1 MPSGGVKKKSVPDS
15 DERSVGAE
23 VLECLVVGG
32 SRGRGHEG
40 GVRSEATGDGLD
52 AVDER
57 AGVLELRRSVL
68 NKLRKTRK
76 KIHLEVEEDLGSVG
90 STKGLLVGAGVDRD
104 DTEGHGRGVLDGQ
117 VAESS
122 TSSGDEDI
130 IAGLGV

>member
-52 AVDER
+52 AVNE
-57 AGVLELRRSVL
+57 AS
-68 NKLRKTRK
+68 
-76 KIHLEVEEDLGSVG
+76 
-90 STKGLLVGAGVDRD
+90 GLLRTSGC
-104 DTEGHGRGVLDGQ
+104 Q
-117 VAESS
+117 FS
-122 TSSGDEDI
+122 TSKQTGKKFTLKSRKI
-130 IAGLGV
+130 SAP